1 MLEIQHLGD
10 RIRENRKKKMMTIKS
25 LSEYTGLSVGYLSTL
40 EQNKT
45 TPTVDNL
52 AKICE
57 ALEIR
62 IMDILEIECERKTVI
77 RRNELTQFRYP
88 DENLVV
94 DIADFKQDGTMYE
107 YITIHPGE
115 TRKRQEYRHNRGE
128 MCTVIS
134 GTLNLNIEGQE
145 YVLQERDSAYIRRG
159 ERHSMYNASN
169 KESVSLWVYHGE

>member
-45 TPTVDNL
+45 TLTVDNL

-62 IMDILEIECERKTVI
+62 IMDIGNAHRFHRDWKLI
-77 RRNELTQFRYP
+77 
-88 DENLVV
+88 
-94 DIADFKQDGTMYE
+94 
-107 YITIHPGE
+107 GE
-115 TRKRQEYRHNRGE
+115 
-128 MCTVIS
+128 V
-134 GTLNLNIEGQE
+134 
-145 YVLQERDSAYIRRG
+145 
-159 ERHSMYNASN
+159 
-169 KESVSLWVYHGE
+169 